1 MTQETNQ
8 NQKPDFMQSAMQF
21 MQAGQSMMQQFFGA
35 LGKVGN
41 LAQSIQKP
49 ADEAQ
54 AFGAL
59 QQEYAQKQ
67 LELWQSIMQKQQG
80 KEASFAVVPPKGDNR
95 FKDEAWHKNP
105 FYDYLHQ
112 AYLLNVEMLNRVVDS
127 IPTKDEAARQKIHF
141 LASQICDA
149 FSPSNFAA
157 TNPEFIEKAM
167 ETNGQSITDGI
178 NNLLNDMKKGRISM
192 TDESAKTWQQLK
204 VASFIKMK

>member
-8 NQKPDFMQSAMQF
+8 TQKPDFMQSAMQF

-80 KEASFAVVPPKGDNR
+80 KEASFAIVPPKALFMLNDL
-95 FKDEAWHKNP
+95 F
-105 FYDYLHQ
+105 DYLVIQ
-112 AYLLNVEMLNRVVDS
+112 LY
-127 IPTKDEAARQKIHF
+127 
-141 LASQICDA
+141 
-149 FSPSNFAA
+149 SN
-157 TNPEFIEKAM
+157 
-167 ETNGQSITDGI
+167 ITDVR
-178 NNLLNDMKKGRISM
+178 LLGLCIY
-192 TDESAKTWQQLK
+192 
-204 VASFIKMK
+204 FF